1 MVRVTSTTSDRKTE
15 EATVAGTVARM
26 AAYLK
31 ARIDKGTL
39 EAGNKLPPTSALMSQ
54 FDLSDNAVY
63 RAISLL
69 KAEGYVYSQQGK
81 GVFVADRRKL
91 IAGKE
96 RIQGITQVGE
106 TIHHKRSERVQAPE
120 WVAEHLGKGE
130 CVNRVRTV
138 ERGDFVLQASQSW
151 VHVDVAEVVP
161 EVDEPQACDPTWQ
174 AVYEDRS
181 GNAVEVAS
189 KTVDA
194 RITTPA
200 DREALGLGNDDFA
213 VLVMRSVY
221 VTGDKVIG
229 VGEGVYAPGHPLSI
243 S

>member
-1 MVRVTSTTSDRKTE
+1 
-15 EATVAGTVARM
+15 VAGTVAGM

-31 ARIDKGTL
+31 ARIDLGTL
-39 EAGNKLPPTSALMSQ
+39 EAGNKLPPTRALMTQ
-54 FDLSDNAVY
+54 FNLSDNAVY
-63 RAISLL
+63 RAIALL
-69 KAEGYVYSQQGK
+69 KAEGYVHSQQGK
-81 GVFVADRRKL
+81 GVFVSDRRKL
-91 IAGKE
+91 IAGSQ
-96 RIQGITQVGE
+96 RIRGITQAGE
-106 TIHHKRSERVQAPE
+106 TIHHKRSVRVQAPD
-120 WVAEHLGKGE
+120 WVAAHLGEGE

-138 ERGDFVLQASQSW
+138 QRGDLVLQASQSW
-151 VHVDVAEVVP
+151 VHLDVAEVVP

-174 AVYEDRS
+174 AVYEQRS
-181 GNAVEVAS
+181 GNAVDVAS

-194 RITTPA
+194 RITTA
-200 DREALGLGNDDFA
+200 EDREELGLDDDFA

>member
-1 MVRVTSTTSDRKTE
+1 M
-15 EATVAGTVARM
+15 AGTVARM
-26 AAYLK
+26 VAYLR

-39 EAGNKLPPTSALMSQ
+39 VAGDKIPPTSALMQQ
-54 FDLSDNAVY
+54 FALSDNAVY
-63 RAISLL
+63 RAIALL
-69 KAEGYVYSQQGK
+69 KAEGYVYSRQGA

-91 IAGKE
+91 IAGQQ
-96 RIQGITQVGE
+96 RIQGITQAGQ
-106 TIHHKRSERVQAPE
+106 TIHHKLSERVQAPE
-120 WVAEHLGKGE
+120 WVAEHLGEGE

-138 ERGDFVLQASQSW
+138 QRGDFVLQASQSW

-174 AVYEDRS
+174 AVYAERS

-194 RITTPA
+194 RITTPE
-200 DREALGLGNDDFA
+200 DREALGLDGDFA